1 MGVQLVCL
9 SLSVQLNSRD
19 GLLSSKA
26 STSPQ
31 FKALNPVLSQIV
43 LFFSLNSTVQLICK
57 APEACVYVFV
67 CAVGGDWWLEII
79 VPSYMECVVQS

>member
-26 STSPQ
+26 STS
-31 FKALNPVLSQIV
+31 ALNPVLSQIV

>member
-1 MGVQLVCL
+1 MGFYQAKLQLQP
-9 SLSVQLNSRD
+9 SL
-19 GLLSSKA
+19 K
-26 STSPQ
+26 T
-31 FKALNPVLSQIV
+31 LNPVLSQIV
-43 LFFSLNSTVQLICK
+43 CFFSLNSTVQLICK